1 VAKAK
6 QLFFCTDCG
15 YECAKWVGKCPACG
29 AWNTIQEAPVKAREA
44 VSRARGKTVLT
55 EGDSPTPLPDVI
67 REDFPRT
74 SIGIAELDRVLGGGM
89 VAGSVIL
96 IGGDPGIGKSTLL
109 LQAAEKLAEQGKKV
123 LYISGEE
130 SLRQVALRASRL
142 QAKSPRLLLYAQTQL
157 ELILDELDKAQP
169 DAVIIDSIQTIT
181 AGESEAAAGSVSAI
195 RESAGAFVRAAKTL
209 GCSIFLVG
217 HVTKAGNLAGPRVLE
232 HMVDTVLYFEGEE
245 YQTYRVLHSAKN
257 RFGPTH
263 EVGLFEM
270 TEDGMRE
277 VTNPSEMFLS
287 EREREAPGSVVAAS
301 MEGTRAVLVE
311 LQSLVCRSV
320 FGMPRRQASGL
331 DHNRLTLLLAV
342 LERRAGMRF
351 FDQDVYLNVA
361 GGLRVNEPAVDLAAA
376 LAAASSLRGK
386 VLPRGTVVFGEVSLT
401 GEVRPVRFAQ
411 ARVMEAAR
419 TGFSHIILPKRN
431 LKGLQAPKGVELHG
445 IGTVAEALVFL
456 SAVSDEPA
464 WEDEE

>member
-1 VAKAK
+1 MPKAK
-6 QLFFCTDCG
+6 TLFFCSECG
-15 YECAKWVGKCPACG
+15 YETAKWAGRCPSCG
-29 AWNTIQEAPVKAREA
+29 AWNTITEAPVKAREA
-44 VSRARGKTVLT
+44 VNRAKGRSVLT
-55 EGDSPTPLPDVI
+55 DAEHPTPLPDVI

-74 SIGIAELDRVLGGGM
+74 TIGIGELDRVLGGGM

-109 LQAAEKLAEQGKKV
+109 LQAAEKLAEQGSKV
-123 LYISGEE
+123 LYVSGEE

-142 QAKSPRLLLYAQTQL
+142 QAKSSNLLLYAQTQIEQIL
-157 ELILDELDKAQP
+157 EEIERTSP
-169 DAVIIDSIQTIT
+169 DTVIMDSIQTV
-181 AGESEAAAGSVSAI
+181 SSQEADSTAGSVSAV
-195 RESAGAFVRAAKTL
+195 REAAAAFVRTAKTQ
-209 GCSIFLVG
+209 GCSVFLVG
-217 HVTKAGNLAGPRVLE
+217 HVTKAGNLAGPRILE

-245 YQTYRVLHSAKN
+245 YQSYRVLHSAKN

-311 LQSLVCRSV
+311 LQSLVCRTV

-331 DHNRLTLLLAV
+331 DYNRLTLLLAV
-342 LERRAGMRF
+342 LERRAGIKF

-361 GGLRVNEPAVDLAAA
+361 GGLRVSEPAVDLAAA
-376 LAAASSLRGK
+376 VAAASARKGR
-386 VLPRGTVVFGEVSLT
+386 VLPRGTAVFGEISLT

-411 ARVMEAAR
+411 ARVTEAAR
-419 TGFSHIILPKRN
+419 AGFTHVICPKRN
-431 LKGLQAPKGVELHG
+431 LKGLKAPKGVEIHG
-445 IGTVAEALVFL
+445 VGTVAEALVFL
-456 SAVSDEPA
+456 SDPPEGAY
-464 WEDEE
+464 EEE